1 MTIHDTSL
9 TRRLLGRNLWRMV
22 NLSPRKPRVKANL
35 NLPEDVKQQAQA
47 LVEPLGVSLS
57 QYVTKL
63 VEADLAARGVTPSPE
78 VRAA

>member
-1 MTIHDTSL
+1 
-9 TRRLLGRNLWRMV
+9 MV
-22 NLSPRKPRVKANL
+22 TLSPRKHRVKANL
-35 NLPEDVKQQAQA
+35 NLPHDLKIQAQA

-63 VEADLAARGVTPSPE
+63 VEADLAARASTPAPE

>member
-1 MTIHDTSL
+1 
-9 TRRLLGRNLWRMV
+9 MV